1 MPEERVYVIPL
12 REAQRAPKRR
22 RAARAIR
29 ITREFLKRHMKSEEI
44 KLDEKLN
51 RKLWERGIEKV
62 PARVRVRV
70 VKEDDGSVKAFLA
83 E

>member
-1 MPEERVYVIPL
+1 
-12 REAQRAPKRR
+12 
-22 RAARAIR
+22 
-29 ITREFLKRHMKSEEI
+29 MKSEEI